1 MNRFFIFV
9 CLEWMLW
16 MLRKFELWQIVTGD
30 LTMFIEHDYS
40 FLYHFKII
48 FSFLI
53 SYIVGFSYKKLFVY
67 DEMYNQ
73 FSW

>member
-1 MNRFFIFV
+1 MFH
-9 CLEWMLW
+9 
-16 MLRKFELWQIVTGD
+16 D
-30 LTMFIEHDYS
+30 LIMFIEHDYS

-73 FSW
+73 FS

>member
-1 MNRFFIFV
+1 MDVKEIRV
-9 CLEWMLW
+9 
-16 MLRKFELWQIVTGD
+16 VTNCHWGFNHV
-30 LTMFIEHDYS
+30 FIEHGYS

-73 FSW
+73 FS